1 MFNLLYKF
9 SSYTSKMPKELS
21 TWFYQKSKER
31 FQKELVKGIKIFLK
45 KKKSDCRNMVMKRY
59 KNLAKDERQRLA
71 EYRKK
76 YKIWK
81 RKTTSQKKTG

>member
-1 MFNLLYKF
+1 
-9 SSYTSKMPKELS
+9 
-21 TWFYQKSKER
+21 
-31 FQKELVKGIKIFLK
+31 
-45 KKKSDCRNMVMKRY
+45 MKRY
-59 KNLAKDERQRLA
+59 KNLAKDEKQRLV